1 MNFVLRFHI
10 NQNSSGGL
18 MKSKF
23 ATVFTTI
30 ITLLL
35 VVACNDD
42 DEQNE
47 ASLPQGTVQQIEE
60 LDIASIQ
67 LLMDEGSLT
76 SKQLTKYYL
85 DKIKEIDNAGP
96 NLNAILQINPDAV
109 QIAADMDGER
119 SVKGPRGP
127 LHGIPVV
134 LKANID
140 TGDQLA
146 TTAGSLALSGHQAK
160 QDAFF
165 VARLRAAGMVILGKA
180 NLSEWANFRSYEYT
194 SSGWSSEGGQTKN
207 PYVLDRNPCGSSS
220 GSAVAV
226 TANLTMVSVGTET
239 DGSIVCPSSTNGVVG
254 IKPTLGLVSRHGI
267 IPIAHSFDTAGPMA
281 RTVKDAALLLSVMVA
296 QDIDDPAS
304 QNFPEPIPD
313 YLASLES
320 TDLTKVRLGI
330 MRTYSGAGVH
340 TEVEEHLEKAI
351 KVLESLGAEIIDPI
365 LIEIPDEIYNTAY
378 DIMLYEFRTDIDQY
392 LQEHDSPNG
401 MGTLEDLI
409 TYNTSHSESV
419 LQYFDQEI
427 FLQAVKKGP
436 LTDEAYQESLESGKK
451 FAQRAIDEVIEQH
464 QLNAIIVP
472 TNGPAWVTDLSN
484 GDDWSDN
491 VGHSFAPAMAGYPNI
506 TVPMGDMH
514 GLPLGLS
521 FFGTAYSEP
530 TLLQITNAFEQ
541 KTKARKPPEYIPTL
555 DIE

>member
-1 MNFVLRFHI
+1 
-10 NQNSSGGL
+10 

-23 ATVFTTI
+23 VTVFTII
-30 ITLLL
+30 ITIFL

-42 DEQNE
+42 DDQNE
-47 ASLPQGTVQQIEE
+47 VSLPQATAPQIEE
-60 LDIASIQ
+60 LDITSIQ
-67 LLMDEGSLT
+67 VLMDEGSLT
-76 SKQLTKYYL
+76 SKQLTEHYL
-85 DKIKEIDNAGP
+85 DKIQEIDNAGP

-109 QIAADMDGER
+109 QIAADLDAER
-119 SVKGPRGP
+119 SVTGPRGP

-134 LKANID
+134 LKGNTD
-140 TGDQLA
+140 TGDQMT
-146 TTAGSLALSGHQAK
+146 TTAGSLALSGHRAE

-165 VARLRAAGMVILGKA
+165 VARLRDAGMVILGKA
-180 NLSEWANFRSYEYT
+180 NLSEWSNFRSDYT

-220 GSAVAV
+220 GPAVAV

-239 DGSIVCPSSTNGVVG
+239 TGSIVCPSSINGVVG
-254 IKPTLGLVSRHGI
+254 IKPTLGLVSRDGI
-267 IPIAHSFDTAGPMA
+267 IPIAHSFDTAGPIA
-281 RTVKDAALLLSVMVA
+281 RTVKDAALLLSAMVA

-320 TDLTKVRLGI
+320 TDLTGFRLGI
-330 MRTYSGAGVH
+330 MQNYSYPEVH
-340 TEVEEHLEKAI
+340 TEVEEQVAEHLERAI

-365 LIEIPDEIYNTAY
+365 SLELPEENDTSYE
-378 DIMLYEFRTDIDQY
+378 IMLYEFRTEIDQY
-392 LQEHDSPNG
+392 LQEHGSPNG

-409 TYNTSHSESV
+409 TYNTSHSENV
-419 LQYFDQEI
+419 LFDQEV
-427 FLQAVKKGP
+427 FLLAVTKGP
-436 LTDEAYQESLESGKK
+436 LTDEAYHESLEGKK

-464 QLNAIIVP
+464 QLDAIIVP

-484 GDDWSDN
+484 GDDWSN
-491 VGHSFAPAMAGYPNI
+491 SVGHSTLPAMAGYPNI
-506 TVPMGDMH
+506 TVPMGNMH

-541 KTKARKPPEYIPTL
+541 KTKARKSPEYIPTL
-555 DIE
+555 GKVGW